1 MILFLYLLSMLCSK
15 LLGSC
20 FLITWYVLVCL
31 LIILHYY
38 HTPLQVRYFKMHWI
52 DFLHNYL
59 LVCCCLKTVYSF
71 NKKYLKFLYY
81 CDIRTYEQ
89 FFIWRIKHVNKVM
102 SFKSCENKFKI
113 PGGNTT
119 CANVCIWNRHWEFG
133 IRAYLFFLNQIFIIY
148 SLQAFLFSPTQKFCI

>member
-38 HTPLQVRYFKMHWI
+38 HTPLQVKYFKMHWI

-89 FFIWRIKHVNKVM
+89 FFIWRIKHVWIRLCLSKAVKINL
-102 SFKSCENKFKI
+102 KFQGVI
-113 PGGNTT
+113 PHVLMFAFGTGIGNLELGHI
-119 CANVCIWNRHWEFG
+119 C
-133 IRAYLFFLNQIFIIY
+133 FF
-148 SLQAFLFSPTQKFCI
+148 